1 MLDAPA
7 YQLDLITPGSSPF
20 RDIVRKQMRQM
31 PNWRMYARG
40 RPQMGQRLY
49 VLTLN
54 FGVRFDFAMSDFLAN
69 VASFISRLALERHA
83 HQIEE
88 CTRLIICLSGRDD
101 GDVHA
106 FDLVNLVIID
116 FRKNDVLLDAE
127 SIVSAA
133 IESFG

>member
-1 MLDAPA
+1 MIDAPA

-31 PNWRMYARG
+31 PNWRMYPLG
-40 RPQMGQRLY
+40 RPHMGQRLY

-54 FGVRFDFAMSDFLAN
+54 FGVRCDFAMSDFLAN
-69 VASFISRLALERHA
+69 VASFISRLALEGHA

-88 CTRLIICLSGRDD
+88 CTRLIICLSGSND

-106 FDLVNLVIID
+106 LDFVNLVIID

-127 SIVSAA
+127 SVVSAA
-133 IESFG
+133 IEGLG